1 MEHIHAAENL
11 SRELGGTDRDVK
23 QYFFSLSDQQLDS
36 ILREYQAKYGAQAAN
51 YARAT
56 MAKWKTGAVTMSG
69 MVAERLYNLLPPRMP
84 LQDKLKL
91 TESLWHHVGPAS
103 SKTIYVS
110 PDADIN
116 TVEKVVRE
124 YFTTHAVSYEI
135 PTSMETRF
143 NWLAQGD
150 VSVKQQLLNHF
161 RALEKDLL
169 TRALQTQ
176 LPLLQAQFSNHAAM
190 TTGAA
195 QVLCVGKHELRIEV
209 NPRVTGVSETR
220 PPPPRSAADLAWLWW
235 LIGIGIVLV
244 AMNG

>member
-1 MEHIHAAENL
+1 MEHIRAAEDL

-23 QYFFSLSDQQLDS
+23 QYFFSLPKDELDT
-36 ILREYQAKYGAQAAN
+36 ILNEYQAKYGAQAAD

-56 MAKWKTGAVTMSG
+56 MAKWKSGAVTMSG

-91 TESLWHHVGPAS
+91 TESLWRHVGPAS

-110 PDADIN
+110 PDADIHS
-116 TVEKVVRE
+116 VEKVVRE
-124 YFTTHAVSYEI
+124 YFTKQAVSYEI
-135 PTSMETRF
+135 PKGMEKRF

-176 LPLLQAQFSNHAAM
+176 LPVLQAQFANQASM

-209 NPRVTGVSETR
+209 NPRVEGVSETR
-220 PPPPRSAADLAWLWW
+220 PPPPRSAADLSWLWW
-235 LIGIGIVLV
+235 LIGIALVLV
-244 AMNG
+244 ALNG